1 MKVTGTTGTT
11 EGKGGE
17 VAVLTEEGD
26 RIHVEITEQELVSTP
41 QAMLL
46 FPNLYLRS
54 VGIDPTRPYRWW
66 RDAVTYTVNITQEKG

>member
-1 MKVTGTTGTT
+1 M
-11 EGKGGE
+11 
-17 VAVLTEEGD
+17 AVLTEEGD
-26 RIHVEITEQELVSTP
+26 RIHVEITEQELVNTP
-41 QAMLL
+41 QAML